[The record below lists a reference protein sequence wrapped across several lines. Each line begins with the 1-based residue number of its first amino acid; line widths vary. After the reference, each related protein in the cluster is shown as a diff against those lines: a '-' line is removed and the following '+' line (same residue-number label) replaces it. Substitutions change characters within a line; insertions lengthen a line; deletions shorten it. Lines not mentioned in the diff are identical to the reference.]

1 MSTTAT
7 ATDNQPKA
15 TDRTNRDNLDV
26 TRLLRLAIDG
36 DQGSW
41 SQLIDH
47 YGPMVRSVVA
57 GYRLDHESA
66 ADVCQTV
73 WMRLYENAA
82 RIRKPEALG
91 GWLATTARN
100 EALRSI
106 RGLQRSR
113 PVGVLADEVDLNAP
127 SPDERAIDD
136 ETLADVISA
145 FDRLPDD
152 SRQLMRLLVASP
164 PLPYREIA
172 AKVGRPVGSIG
183 PTRSRCIET
192 MRMLMNEPAQA
203 LAA

>member
-1 MSTTAT
+1 MSVHQMSEGKTLDTAT
-7 ATDNQPKA
+7 V
-15 TDRTNRDNLDV
+15 LDQ
-26 TRLLRLAIDG
+26 AIRG
-36 DQGSW
+36 DQDSW
-41 SQLIDH
+41 NRLINQFS
-47 YGPMVRSVVA
+47 PLVRSVVS
-57 GYRLDHESA
+57 GYRLDHETA

-82 RIRKPEALG
+82 RIRKPEALA

-100 EALRSI
+100 EALRCI

-136 ETLADVISA
+136 ETLADVMSA
-145 FDRLPDD
+145 FGCLSDE
-152 SRQLMRLLVASP
+152 SKQLMRLLVASP
-164 PLPYREIA
+164 PLPYRDIA
-172 AKVGRPVGSIG
+172 DRVGRPVGSIG

-192 MRMLMNEPAQA
+192 MKAYMTEQVP